1 MLSLVWVDLILDMWL
16 QQLHRVLVV
25 FGDKAQCQIFSWGSK
40 SLTALLLAR
49 LCFLFNSVVDSLQE

>member
-25 FGDKAQCQIFSWGSK
+25 FGDKAQCQIFFMGLK
-40 SLTALLLAR
+40 IPDGAPACT
-49 LCFLFNSVVDSLQE
+49 FVFFI